1 MSGWPFGS
9 LQRGRYR
16 VIYADPPWK
25 FSAGPNK
32 NPSRHY
38 PTMPLKDIAAM
49 PVRELAHP
57 EGCRLLM
64 WVTIPI
70 LLLPFGPREVL
81 SAWGFKY
88 STCRV
93 WGKLYPKEDG
103 LFLYNDSVSR
113 GPGYETTGD
122 AELLVIAKR
131 GRVQPIAGGKPRG
144 LFFGQR
150 RQHSRKPDFVR
161 DEISRLFEG
170 PRCELFARSSSP
182 GFEAFGNQATKF
194 DEVAAA

>member
-1 MSGWPFGS
+1 MSAPWAWGD
-9 LQRGRYR
+9 LQPDGYR
-16 VIYADPPWK
+16 VIYADPPWR

-49 PVRELAHP
+49 PVGELAHP

-81 SAWGFKY
+81 KAWGFKY
-88 STCRV
+88 STARV
-93 WGKLYPKEDG
+93 WGKLYPREDG
-103 LFLYNDSVSR
+103 LFIFNNSMSR
-113 GPGYETTGD
+113 GPGYEASGD

-131 GRVQPIAGGKPRG
+131 GRVQPIKGGKPRG

-150 RQHSRKPDFVR
+150 REHSRKPDFVR
-161 DEISRLFEG
+161 DEIATLFDG
-170 PRCELFARSSSP
+170 PRCELFARSAHP
-182 GFEAFGNQATKF
+182 AFDVWGNQTDRF
-194 DEVAAA
+194 NTAA